1 MTSQLSFHVPTRPML
16 VAARLRILFERRG
29 MTLLA
34 KGETPS
40 LTGFQL
46 ALVPA
51 GPTATWLYTDVFDA
65 LPDELGRELSQELRV
80 VVHAVGTAEDVVAVE
95 RAEAGRVTA
104 TVSARGATILAGE
117 DTDFARDVASGQRLD
132 QVLLARGLGGFERS
146 FEDIR
151 GLPGV
156 LTLGFAPKVTPGTA
170 ADEVIE
176 IDASLSCPT
185 CGEAMRKVTGPRG
198 VFYGCVRFPLCRGKL
213 TEKQAA
219 AQRP

>member
-1 MTSQLSFHVPTRPML
+1 MKSQLSFHVPTRPML
-16 VAARLRILFERRG
+16 VAARLRVLFERRG
-29 MTLLA
+29 MTLLPKDVA
-34 KGETPS
+34 PP

-80 VVHAVGTAEDVVAVE
+80 VVHAVGTAEDVIAVE

-104 TVSARGATILAGE
+104 TVSVRGTTVLAGE
-117 DTDFARDVASGQRLD
+117 GTD
-132 QVLLARGLGGFERS
+132 LAREVEGGRTLAEVLAAQGLGAFGRHFD
-146 FEDIR
+146 DIR

-156 LTLGFAPKVTPGTA
+156 LVLGFAPKATSGSA
-170 ADEVIE
+170 ADDVIE

-198 VFYGCVRFPLCRGKL
+198 VFFGCVRFPLCRGKL

-219 AQRP
+219 AQRS